1 MARNR
6 FSVVAPLVFL
16 TILLAGAAA
25 RTSAQSP
32 LAELMATAPNRL
44 NPLAGETNPL
54 PTLEKLLGVD
64 QQFWVKVGPPE
75 ASLSVSLVEPP
86 DKSRPPR
93 GTILVLH
100 GILARSATMLPAANA
115 LAKAGYRAVLVDL
128 RGHGRSTG
136 KFLTYG
142 IQDAKD
148 LSQVIDELARR
159 NLLAGPLGA
168 YGISYGATTAIHFA
182 GGDRRVRAVVAVE
195 PFAAAR
201 DEVPHFGRVDGA
213 GHRALD
219 LRAGLSRGPRR
230 GGPAGPVR
238 SRRGRRRQ
246 GHPPDH
252 CGGPHRPRHERLDRA
267 ASSQRAIARRR
278 AGPQPPGLDSLSGPR
293 GLMDRSRRSCG
304 RRGPRLV
311 RPLSAPSRPA
321 GPDSYGWETA
331 DARRISASGDERV
344 S

>member
-6 FSVVAPLVFL
+6 FSVVAPLVSL
-16 TILLAGAAA
+16 TILLAGTAA

-32 LAELMATAPNRL
+32 LAELMATAPNRF
-44 NPLAGETNPL
+44 NPLAGDANPL

-64 QQFWVKVGPPE
+64 QQFWVKVGPPD

-182 GGDRRVRAVVAVE
+182 GGDRRVRALVAVE

-201 DEVPHFGRVDGA
+201 DEVPHFGRVMAPGI
-213 GHRALD
+213 GLLISERGYQEALD
-219 LRAGLSRGPRR
+219 EAGRLAQFDPD
-230 GGPAGPVR
+230 AADAVKAI
-238 SRRGRRRQ
+238 RQ
-246 GHPPDH
+246 TTAQVLIVHGTNDWIVPHRHSELLHAAAPDH
-252 CGGPHRPRHERLDRA
+252 SQLVSIPYLGHVALWLDPGGRVAAEARAWFDRYL
-267 ASSQRAIARRR
+267 
-278 AGPQPPGLDSLSGPR
+278 PPPGPPGPIST
-293 GLMDRSRRSCG
+293 GG
-304 RRGPRLV
+304 KPRMK
-311 RPLSAPSRPA
+311 AN
-321 GPDSYGWETA
+321 
-331 DARRISASGDERV
+331 
-344 S
+344 